1 MRDVTRFSGSTIK
14 YALLALAVLGAKVAW
29 AAPNGEAELQPQTNC
44 KRYEGQEQLEALKR
58 ADPSIHAARLDLVS
72 YSVYRNGCLASVFF
86 TKGDDTYSGI
96 FDIAAG
102 RMLWAKGYKG
112 TSFSPVDI
120 VGMDQEMD
128 EKAKELES
136 APISNGNSHSFYF
149 LPDLLDRTKNTF
161 PAIKNSCLQLKMPG
175 WSCGRARKRDFT
187 QAFRRRTRVERTG
200 VPGKRCLLGGR
211 TPAHSRSR
219 YATGFVKTL

>member
-86 TKGDDTYSGI
+86 NKGDDTYSGI
-96 FDIAAG
+96 FDIAGG

-136 APISNGNSHSFYF
+136 APISNGNSRSFYF

-161 PAIKNSCLQLKMPG
+161 PAIKNRL
-175 WSCGRARKRDFT
+175 
-187 QAFRRRTRVERTG
+187 
-200 VPGKRCLLGGR
+200 
-211 TPAHSRSR
+211 PAIKNAWMELR
-219 YATGFVKTL
+219 